1 MLHTELFTEWIANNG
16 GADNALPTLF
26 AQVPDI
32 TVGTETIK
40 FSDTFILHFCD
51 KEIGFETEALFAL
64 KLEARAR
71 LILPP
76 FIDKINTLSKISIDT
91 ATEKEEISH
100 SGTDKNT
107 ENVDRT
113 TTTENL
119 STGYNLPD
127 TGATGEEPE
136 PQYASEQNKNRG
148 TITESGTPSN
158 TTTYGKKI
166 TTNRTPSKLETIEII
181 EKIQTDMFNMWEEIF
196 KKFDCLFMGVV

>member
-16 GADNALPTLF
+16 GADNALPALF

-32 TVGTETIK
+32 TAGTETIK

-76 FIDKINTLSKISIDT
+76 FIEKINTLSKISIDT
-91 ATEKEEISH
+91 AGEKEEIVH
-100 SGTDKNT
+100 SGTDKMT
-107 ENVDRT
+107 ENVNRT

-119 STGYNLPD
+119 STNYNLPD
-127 TGATGEEPE
+127 SGATGEEPI
-136 PQYASEQNKNRG
+136 PPYASDQNKNRG

-166 TTNRTPSKLETIEII
+166 ITSRTSSKLDTLALIDQ
-181 EKIQTDMFNMWEEIF
+181 IQRDMFNMWEEIF
-196 KKFDCLFMGVV
+196 KRFDCLFMGVV

>member
-16 GADNALPTLF
+16 GADNALPALF

-32 TVGTETIK
+32 KAGTETIK

-76 FIDKINTLSKISIDT
+76 FIEKIKTISKISIDT
-91 ATEKEEISH
+91 AAEKEEISQ
-100 SGTDKNT
+100 SGQDKTT
-107 ENVDRT
+107 EVVNRT
-113 TTTENL
+113 TTTNNL
-119 STGYNLPD
+119 STNYELPNS
-127 TGATGEEPE
+127 GETGEEPI
-136 PQYASEQNKNRG
+136 PDYASEQNKNQG
-148 TITESGTPSN
+148 TISESGTPSS

-166 TTNRTPSKLETIEII
+166 TTNRTPSKLDTVTLIDQ
-181 EKIQTDMFNMWEEIF
+181 IQRDMFNMWEEIF
-196 KKFDCLFMGVV
+196 KRFDCLFMGVV

>member
-16 GADNALPTLF
+16 GADNALPALF

-32 TVGTETIK
+32 TAGTETIK

-51 KEIGFETEALFAL
+51 KEIGFETEELFAL

-91 ATEKEEISH
+91 AGEKEEITH
-100 SGTDKNT
+100 SGTDKIT
-107 ENVDRT
+107 ESVDRT

-119 STGYNLPD
+119 STNYNLPNS
-127 TGATGEEPE
+127 GATGEEPN
-136 PQYASEQNKNRG
+136 PSYASDQNKNHG
-148 TITESGTPSN
+148 KITESGTPSN

-166 TTNRTPSKLETIEII
+166 TTSHTSSKLDTFSLMEQ
-181 EKIQTDMFNMWEEIF
+181 IQNDTYNMWEEIF
-196 KKFDCLFMGVV
+196 KRFDCLFMGVV

>member
-16 GADNALPTLF
+16 GAENALPALF

-32 TVGTETIK
+32 TTGTETIK

-51 KEIGFETEALFAL
+51 KEIGFETEELFAL

-76 FIDKINTLSKISIDT
+76 FIDKINTLAKISIDT
-91 ATEKEEISH
+91 AGEKEEITH
-100 SGTDKNT
+100 SGTDT
-107 ENVDRT
+107 I
-113 TTTENL
+113 TENL
-119 STGYNLPD
+119 NRTTATENFSTNYKLPD
-127 TGATGEEPE
+127 SGATGETPV
-136 PQYASEQNKNRG
+136 PSYASEQNKNSG

-166 TTNRTPSKLETIEII
+166 TTSRTPSKFDTVSII
-181 EKIQTDMFNMWEEIF
+181 DKIQNDMFNMWEEIF
-196 KKFDCLFMGVV
+196 KRFDCLFMGVV

>member
-1 MLHTELFTEWIANNG
+1 MLHTELFTEWITNNG
-16 GADNALPTLF
+16 GAENALPALF

-32 TVGTETIK
+32 TAGTETIK

-76 FIDKINTLSKISIDT
+76 FIEKINTLSKISIDT
-91 ATEKEEISH
+91 AGEKEEIVH
-100 SGTDKNT
+100 SGTDKTT
-107 ENVDRT
+107 ENVNRT

-119 STGYNLPD
+119 STNYNLPD
-127 TGATGEEPE
+127 SGATDEEPI
-136 PQYASEQNKNRG
+136 PPYASDQNKNRG

-166 TTNRTPSKLETIEII
+166 TTSRTSSKLDTHTLIDQ
-181 EKIQTDMFNMWEEIF
+181 IQRDMFNMWEEIF
-196 KKFDCLFMGVV
+196 KRFDCLFMGVV

>member
-16 GADNALPTLF
+16 GAENALPALF

-32 TVGTETIK
+32 TSGTETIK

-51 KEIGFETEALFAL
+51 KEIGFETEELFAL

-76 FIDKINTLSKISIDT
+76 FIDKINTLAKISIDT
-91 ATEKEEISH
+91 AGEKEEITH
-100 SGTDKNT
+100 SGTDTFT
-107 ENVDRT
+107 ENLNRT
-113 TTTENL
+113 TATENL
-119 STGYNLPD
+119 STNYNLPD
-127 TGATGEEPE
+127 SGATGETPV
-136 PQYASEQNKNRG
+136 PSYASEQNKNSG

-166 TTNRTPSKLETIEII
+166 TTSRTPSKFDTVSLID
-181 EKIQTDMFNMWEEIF
+181 KIQNDMFNMWEEIF
-196 KKFDCLFMGVV
+196 KRFDCLFMGVV

>member
-16 GADNALPTLF
+16 GAENALPALF

-32 TVGTETIK
+32 TSGTETIK

-51 KEIGFETEALFAL
+51 KEIGFETEELFAL

-76 FIDKINTLSKISIDT
+76 FIDKINTLAKISIDT
-91 ATEKEEISH
+91 AGEKEEITH
-100 SGTDKNT
+100 SGTDTFT
-107 ENVDRT
+107 ENLNRT
-113 TTTENL
+113 TATENL
-119 STGYNLPD
+119 STNYNLPD
-127 TGATGEEPE
+127 IGATGETPV
-136 PQYASEQNKNRG
+136 PSYASEQNKNSG

-166 TTNRTPSKLETIEII
+166 TTSRTPSKFDTVSLID
-181 EKIQTDMFNMWEEIF
+181 KIQNDMFNMWEEIF
-196 KKFDCLFMGVV
+196 KRFDCLFMGVV

>member
-16 GADNALPTLF
+16 GAENALPALF

-32 TVGTETIK
+32 TTGTETIK

-51 KEIGFETEALFAL
+51 KEIGFETEELFAL

-91 ATEKEEISH
+91 AGEKEEITH
-100 SGTDKNT
+100 SGTDTIT
-107 ENVDRT
+107 ENLNRT
-113 TTTENL
+113 TSTENL
-119 STGYNLPD
+119 STNYKLPD
-127 TGATGEEPE
+127 SGATGETPD
-136 PQYASEQNKNRG
+136 PSYASEQNKNSG

-158 TTTYGKKI
+158 TATYGKKI
-166 TTNRTPSKLETIEII
+166 TTSRTPSKFDTVSLID
-181 EKIQTDMFNMWEEIF
+181 KIQNDMFNMWEEIF
-196 KKFDCLFMGVV
+196 KRFDCLFMGVV